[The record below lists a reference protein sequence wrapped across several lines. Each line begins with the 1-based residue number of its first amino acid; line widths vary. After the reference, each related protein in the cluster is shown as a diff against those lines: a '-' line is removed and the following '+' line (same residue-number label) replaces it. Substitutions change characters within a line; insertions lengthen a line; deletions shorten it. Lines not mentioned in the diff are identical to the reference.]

1 MVLSFDE
8 VTNAC
13 IDLVT
18 IEGRLFTLLNS
29 TPFRAL
35 VEPIFSG
42 ETIHLLHLYFS
53 LSEFCCLIEISRFRN
68 ERYQFT

>member
-1 MVLSFDE
+1 MVLSIDE

-42 ETIHLLHLYFS
+42 LGMNVINSHS
-53 LSEFCCLIEISRFRN
+53 IVNIIDEISEN
-68 ERYQFT
+68 LKKQITHPCSK